1 MTFFYKKLYI
11 HILNICILSTLILS
25 PIPFYRFNVYAAE
38 TDQKVEPDCR
48 DDKNKDGTPG
58 IYKAGCKFNEDLGK
72 SKVKSHYPEGIAG
85 IIEQFVSAAFAMVGV
100 GLFYTPK
107 PQMLASCAVKTATGA
122 AVTFPIVQASA
133 LAYLIGEVSA
143 NKEFKDAAKVAVDM
157 NFQAKKN
164 ENTKDLEAKNKAME
178 ENNKQLKSYDAL
190 LSIYEKQV
198 NGLDKKIKMATLA
211 EAGLLTATGFEISD
225 MIKLSTMCETT
236 KNSALTIYLA
246 GQTELTTACLAAVNT
261 NLTSCAASV
270 VGEACAAS
278 CGATLTPLGAYNA
291 LLMEQYTL
299 TESMSAS
306 ELARKEKD
314 AEMSLGGIVEY
325 VVMIPVNIVSGL
337 FTKVKGLFV
346 TETATDS
353 TVAATNDTTK
363 ATNTTAR
370 QAAITTIT
378 TAASLCPAVAAT
390 CAPAMASIEESKQQ
404 PILCCGTQTA
414 SLDTLDLAGS
424 PMDSNMNV
432 NDTGGPS
439 AMAYTTPT
447 YKDLKN
453 NKYLKPVLQN
463 FIRKIAYDKW
473 YKKNDDVNLEIAQI
487 AKIELEV
494 NKLFENDLLLSSPE
508 LKYELEKFQD
518 LMKNETNFETI
529 LAKMKSELLI
539 TSAHAGGAWSELLN
553 IGIKAVVLY
562 MSLWSWLED
571 NAFPRPKTR
580 AWTWGTFAAINGLV
594 LSFDMKSKGEAEK
607 RVEIVREE
615 KKQFAMSHSLESEY
629 ELAETEKAKN
639 EKVTSAY
646 STSATGSSGA
656 GSAQIGGQGSVDLLC
671 ASPSGNTFIP
681 ADCSKSKNTSINLRP
696 SAKIDNIA
704 SNDPTGALVTGL
716 NAVGVGS
723 TLAARGAL
731 NGGDSKQLSAALK
744 DINKVKPAIQK
755 LNKTLTTKLDTDRQ
769 NFLEKNGVKGSPLTL
784 GSALAKSRAA
794 FSGDPSKSSISM
806 ASMNSGGAK
815 LKESLKDLET
825 KFGAKVGASNF
836 KVPTFNMPSFN
847 SNSGGVSYSNP
858 SYDSPNIDET
868 PSESGNT
875 LAEFKTNAGEIHSGD
890 NVNIFKLISN
900 RYLLSYP
907 VFFDEKKA
915 VEQKK

>member
-25 PIPFYRFNVYAAE
+25 PIPFNRFNAYAAE
-38 TDQKVEPDCR
+38 TDQKSEPDCR

-72 SKVKSHYPEGIAG
+72 SKVKSHYPEGMAG

-100 GLFYTPK
+100 GLFSISKT
-107 PQMLASCAVKTATGA
+107 QAVTTCEVKTATGS
-122 AVTFPIVQASA
+122 AVTFPIVQASS
-133 LAYLIGEVSA
+133 LAYLIGEISA
-143 NKEFKDAAKVAVDM
+143 NKEFKDAAKIAVDM

-164 ENTKDLEAKNKAME
+164 ENTKDLEAKNEAIE
-178 ENNKQLKSYDAL
+178 ENNKQLKSYEAL

-211 EAGLLTATGFEISD
+211 EVGLLTATGFEISD
-225 MIKLSTMCETT
+225 MIQLSSLCEAT
-236 KNSALTIYLA
+236 KETALTAYTTGMTSLATCIATATTEAATVYL
-246 GQTELTTACLAAVNT
+246 
-261 NLTSCAASV
+261 S
-270 VGEACAAS
+270 AS
-278 CGATLTPLGAYNA
+278 CGPLVPAAGALEVGHVQMIGKTNA
-291 LLMEQYTL
+291 E
-299 TESMSAS
+299 AAK
-306 ELARKEKD
+306 ELIRKEKD
-314 AEMSLGGIVEY
+314 SEVSLAGIASF
-325 VVMIPVNIVSGL
+325 VVSIPVNIVTGIFS
-337 FTKVKGLFV
+337 KIKGLV
-346 TETATDS
+346 TSESIEDTEVATMSEANTALDQTETATLNTSVDVASSCPTTPLCQASSKAIDS
-353 TVAATNDTTK
+353 AKEMPIQCCSTILNVPNNLHNTGAATNNNLNDIDIIQSKDVT
-363 ATNTTAR
+363 AT
-370 QAAITTIT
+370 
-378 TAASLCPAVAAT
+378 
-390 CAPAMASIEESKQQ
+390 SI
-404 PILCCGTQTA
+404 
-414 SLDTLDLAGS
+414 
-424 PMDSNMNV
+424 
-432 NDTGGPS
+432 
-439 AMAYTTPT
+439 
-447 YKDLKN
+447 KN

-473 YKKNDDVNLEIAQI
+473 YKKTDDVNLEIAQI

-494 NKLFENDLLLSSPE
+494 NKLFENDLLLNSPE

-529 LAKMKSELLI
+529 LAKMKNELLI

-594 LSFDMKSKGEAEK
+594 LSFDMKSKGDAEK

-646 STSATGSSGA
+646 STSATGSNGA

-696 SAKIDNIA
+696 SAKIDNFA

-794 FSGDPSKSSISM
+794 FFGDPSKSSILM
-806 ASMNSGGAK
+806 ASMNSGGDK

-836 KVPTFNMPSFN
+836 KMPTFNMPSFN

-915 VEQKK
+915 EEKKK